1 MVAAMTIEE
10 VCNIVATIE
19 TVAHD
24 DEKAHGM
31 EDALYE
37 AVLKAIADNTP
48 NAALLAHYA
57 LKTKDIDFARY
68 CA

>member
-1 MVAAMTIEE
+1 MTIEE
-10 VCNIVATIE
+10 VCATVITIE
-19 TVAHD
+19 AIAHD
-24 DEKAHGM
+24 YECAHGL

-37 AVLKAIADNTP
+37 AVLKAIADNAP

-57 LKTKDIDFARY
+57 LKTKDIEFARH

>member
-1 MVAAMTIEE
+1 MTIEE
-10 VCNIVATIE
+10 VCYTVATIRAI
-19 TVAHD
+19 AHD
-24 DEKAHGM
+24 YEKAHEL

-37 AVLKAIADNTP
+37 AVLKAIADNAP

-57 LKTKDIDFARY
+57 LKTKDIDFARF